1 MYKKKETI
9 LIFFDEL
16 CPFCTKWTKF
26 LIRYSNNNFLFS
38 PLSSKYAKKRLDLDS
53 NINSI
58 DFNSLIIIKDDQV
71 YKEGAAIKEIV
82 KELHSIGLIT
92 KICLILPESIL
103 SIFYKLIARNRVK
116 LFGRHLTCPLDLTE
130 SKYFINE

>member
-1 MYKKKETI
+1 MNKKNETI

-26 LIRYSNNNFLFS
+26 LMRYSSNKFLFS
-38 PLSSKYAKKRLDLDS
+38 PLSSKFAKKRLALDS
-53 NINSI
+53 DINSI
-58 DFNSLIIIKDDQV
+58 DLNSLLIIKNDEIF
-71 YKEGAAIKEIV
+71 KEGAAIKEIV

-92 KICLILPESIL
+92 KICLILPESML
-103 SIFYKLIARNRVK
+103 NNLYKLIARNRVK
-116 LFGRHLTCPLDLTE
+116 LFGRHLSCPLDLTE